1 MAAPDYNL
9 TSSLLRTTSA
19 SASAAAEEQKRN
31 TAMLESRT
39 LLLPVPSKGSFT
51 PDNNQ
56 ADKPIRIDL

>member
-1 MAAPDYNL
+1 MSAPDYNL

-19 SASAAAEEQKRN
+19 AAEEEQKRN

-39 LLLPVPSKGSFT
+39 LLLPVASKGSFT

-56 ADKPIRIDL
+56 ADKPIRKDL